1 MLVFCEGFQAIV
13 STPSFSDKIPSWH
26 MESYYGLNSVTVCPA
41 DLTQVLFKTWSCD
54 SAISPLCEELFWC
67 ASKRAKVL
75 AGPFFFFFWRRPLCC
90 LPGFS
95 ETIYWHV
102 TLTLRCVKSCT
113 LRWAGNPQER
123 CREPCTA
130 FEGWKLT
137 IFSSVPQAW
146 WWFGYEEAYSECQI
160 VLVEFP

>member
-75 AGPFFFFFWRRPLCC
+75 AGPFFFFFGGDLCVVYLGFQKLFTDMWHWHCGVWSRARCAGQATRR
-90 LPGFS
+90 S
-95 ETIYWHV
+95 D
-102 TLTLRCVKSCT
+102 
-113 LRWAGNPQER
+113 AGNHARHLRAGNLQYLARFPR
-123 CREPCTA
+123 HDDDLVMR
-130 FEGWKLT
+130 KLT
-137 IFSSVPQAW
+137 VN
-146 WWFGYEEAYSECQI
+146 
-160 VLVEFP
+160 VK